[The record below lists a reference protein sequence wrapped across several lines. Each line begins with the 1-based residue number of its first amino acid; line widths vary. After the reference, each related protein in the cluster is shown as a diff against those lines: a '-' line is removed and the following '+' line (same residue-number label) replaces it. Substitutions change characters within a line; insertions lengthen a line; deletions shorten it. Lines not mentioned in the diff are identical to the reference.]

1 MDYTVHLRRHTD
13 GTWTAVADS
22 MPGCAA
28 RARSREAALDEI
40 RRAIK
45 MYVEGLLEE
54 RTEDED
60 ATDEGVE
67 TTESVVVS
75 A

>member
-1 MDYTVHLRRHTD
+1 MDYTVQLRRHTD
-13 GTWTAVADS
+13 GTWTAVAES

-40 RRAIK
+40 RKAIK
-45 MYVEGLLEE
+45 MYIEGLLEE
-54 RTEDED
+54 RTDD

-67 TTESVVVS
+67 AAESVVVS